1 MEQPWLGK
9 YVNRHWKDPE
19 IAPTSY
25 HVINSWKNI
34 PDIVLSIYTS
44 IRQQL
49 INAKTSMKHKLQ
61 ESVDETNCRIC
72 SNGQEK
78 VPHTLCGCSQMT
90 QTVYKDRHD
99 KMIRPLYHSLL
110 GKYELTESQS
120 SQPWYKQSH
129 PVPCLENDKSKVLWD
144 IPLHLERCPRNGANK
159 PDISA
164 LDKVNKEW
172 FIIEG
177 TICMPGTLS
186 ARTMFKRDKYAD
198 VKLRV

>member
-1 MEQPWLGK
+1 M
-9 YVNRHWKDPE
+9 
-19 IAPTSY
+19 
-25 HVINSWKNI
+25 
-34 PDIVLSIYTS
+34 
-44 IRQQL
+44 RQQL

-61 ESVDETNCRIC
+61 EGVDEPNCRIC
-72 SNGQEK
+72 FNGQEK
-78 VPHTLCGCSQMT
+78 VLHTLCGCSQMT
-90 QTVYKDRHD
+90 QTLYKDRYD
-99 KMIRPLYHSLL
+99 KMLTSLYHSLL
-110 GKYELTESQS
+110 GKYELAESQS

-144 IPLHLERCPRNGANK
+144 IPWHLERCPRNGANK

-186 ARTMFKRDKYAD
+186 ARTMFKRQICRFEFKSVEFISGTQSYNYRSCVWFSLAAYSINLGKELANIDSE
-198 VKLRV
+198 R